1 MRYLKAGTGPP
12 IILLHGLLGYSFSWR
27 FTIPAL
33 VNHATVYAIDNL
45 GFGLSACRN
54 GMDCGLLTTAERV
67 LQFAE
72 ALGIT
77 NFDLLGTSYGGAVAI
92 IAAARGLDSTAEG
105 NGNSRHSQTGNE
117 TKVRRLVL
125 VGPVNPWSAHGRRL
139 APFLGSAFGSLL
151 IRNTLER
158 FRHFDEAWLRR
169 LFGDATKIPPDSL
182 EGYRR
187 PVLKNGAML
196 HGGRVLKT
204 WTSDIA
210 AVQKALPKLRD
221 CPTLLIWGTKDRAV
235 DYRSAEPLRRN
246 FRNARLVTLEGVG
259 HLPYE
264 EAPEEFNRALI
275 DFLKDSARL

>member
-1 MRYLKAGTGPP
+1 
-12 IILLHGLLGYSFSWR
+12 
-27 FTIPAL
+27 
-33 VNHATVYAIDNL
+33 
-45 GFGLSACRN
+45 
-54 GMDCGLLTTAERV
+54 MDCGLLTTAEHV

-72 ALGIT
+72 ALGLT

-92 IAAARGLDSTAEG
+92 IAAARAAEHTAEGTAEG
-105 NGNSRHSQTGNE
+105 NGNSRRNHAGNE

-139 APFLGSAFGSLL
+139 APFLGSPFGSLL

-182 EGYRR
+182 EGYRL

-210 AVQKALPKLRD
+210 AVQAALPKLRD

-246 FRNARLVTLEGVG
+246 FRNARLVAFEGVG
-259 HLPYE
+259 HVPYE
-264 EAPEEFNRALI
+264 EAPEEFNRALV
-275 DFLKDSARL
+275 DFLNDPARI